1 MPGPNFKAQSLIDL
15 GRYPVHEL
23 QSGAGKELV
32 SRCRDAI
39 DRDGI
44 LVLDGF
50 TTPAA
55 VSALVDE
62 ARAVEDAAYFC
73 VHRHM
78 VYQTDGTDTASQ
90 GGARARLVTSD
101 KGNVAMD
108 RIPRDGPLRALF
120 DWPLL
125 HQFLASVLGLPELH
139 PYGDPL
145 AGLMINVNRTG
156 EQLGWHFDNAE
167 FAVTLMLQPP
177 EASGAFRYLPN
188 VRTGDAAEEAAV
200 TAVLDGDETGLID
213 LAPPAGTLVIFRGR
227 DSLHCVAPVAGS
239 RARLVGVL
247 SYAREPD
254 QRMDAT
260 SQLLFH
266 GRVA

>member
-1 MPGPNFKAQSLIDL
+1 MPVPCFIAESLIDL
-15 GRYPVHEL
+15 ERYPVQQHQCGE
-23 QSGAGKELV
+23 GRELV
-32 SRCRDAI
+32 ARCQAAI
-39 DRDGI
+39 TRDGI
-44 LVLDGF
+44 LVLEDF
-50 TTPAA
+50 VTPAA
-55 VSALVDE
+55 VAAMVDE
-62 ARAVEDAAYFC
+62 ARAVEDKAWFC
-73 VHRHM
+73 VHRHT
-78 VYQTDGTDTASQ
+78 VYQTDGACAVPGDS
-90 GGARARLVTSD
+90 ARARLVTSD

-108 RIPRDGPLRALF
+108 RIPRHGPLRALF
-120 DWPLL
+120 DWQPL
-125 HQFLASVLGLPELH
+125 HRFLAAVLGLPELH

-177 EASGAFRYLPN
+177 ESGGVFRYLPG
-188 VRTGDAAEEAAV
+188 VGTGGAAKDAAV
-200 TAVLDGDETGLID
+200 TAVLDGDESGLVD

-227 DSLHCVAPVAGS
+227 DSLHCVTPVSGS

-254 QRMDAT
+254 QRMDST